1 MGQKLRYG
9 MPTLICA
16 GLLLGAAACGS
27 SGSSPSTKSSTASTH
42 GSAVGSSLRLKPG
55 EDPTHQNLYGGKRGG
70 TLTVYTSTDFEQ
82 LDPGEAYF
90 TLDYGIM
97 YATQRTLFRYPPN
110 SSTTI
115 VPDLATEVPTL
126 ANGGISDHGRR
137 VTVHIEHGVHFSPP
151 VNREV
156 TSADIAYAIERAA
169 SPNVGSAYFV
179 GYFGSGS
186 PTPLVG
192 ADNPNYKGGPIPG
205 IQTPNRYT
213 IVFHMTK
220 PGATFLVQALTMP
233 ITIPVPEEFAAPMD
247 KHAPTTYGTQAEAFT
262 GPYML
267 ESNLKTGV
275 FAGLGYQ
282 PGKSATLVRNPNW
295 NHNTY
300 TSLYRP
306 PAYLN
311 RININIGGNSTVI
324 GQQVL
329 DGSDSVQLDQPAHD
343 VIEAAYN
350 SHPSQITFTP
360 GAAIYYVALDN
371 AHGPFQNEN
380 LRKAVWAAVDRA
392 AIARAVGGTLV
403 AQPMTHFIYPGT
415 NGFSQAGGYAGPQTD
430 FNQSVSGN
438 QAVATKYMKLAGYP
452 SGKYTGGATLQ
463 VVGANSSDFPAY
475 TAIVNNALTSLGF
488 HTHVTQ
494 VDQSVMYAKYC
505 GVPKQEIDVCPS
517 VAWIRDFADPL
528 TVLYETFY
536 GPAIVPTNNANSG
549 QVDNPQ
555 INAAIHQAALVVD
568 PAARYQAWADVDK
581 LLVDNAVAV
590 PGYFSNQPQ
599 IESKD
604 VRGVNNLWNQ
614 GTWDFAYSSLTTP

>member
-1 MGQKLRYG
+1 MGLDVKSVV
-9 MPTLICA
+9 PTLIGTA
-16 GLLLGAAACGS
+16 VLLAACGS
-27 SGSSPSTKSSTASTH
+27 SGRSGSTRAN
-42 GSAVGSSLRLKPG
+42 GSRAHSRVSQSSLRLKAG
-55 EDPTHQNLYGGKRGG
+55 EDPTHQNLYGGRRGG
-70 TLTVYTSTDFEQ
+70 TLTVYSGTEFEH

-90 TLDYGIM
+90 TLDYAVM

-115 VPDLATEVPTL
+115 VPDLATEVPTV
-126 ANGGISDHGRR
+126 ANGGITDHGRT
-137 VTVHIEHGVHFSPP
+137 VTVHIAHGVHFSPP
-151 VNREV
+151 VDREV
-156 TSADIAYAIERAA
+156 TSADVAYAIERAA

-179 GYFGSGS
+179 GYFGGGS

-192 ADNPNYKGGPIPG
+192 ADNPSYKGGPIPG

-220 PGATFLVQALTMP
+220 PGATFLVQALSMP
-233 ITIPVPEEFAAPMD
+233 ITIPVPKEFAGPMD
-247 KHAPTTYGTQAEAFT
+247 RRTPTTYGTQAEVFT

-267 ESNLKTGV
+267 QSNLKTGV

-282 PGKSATLVRNPNW
+282 PGKTATLVRNPDW
-295 NHNTY
+295 TPKTY

-311 RININIGGNSTVI
+311 RININLGGNSAVI

-329 DGSDSVQLDQPAHD
+329 DGSDSVQLDQPAHN
-343 VIEAAYN
+343 VIEAAYT
-350 SHPSQITFTP
+350 SRPSQITFTP
-360 GAAIYYVALDN
+360 GAGIYYVALDT
-371 AHGPFQNEN
+371 AHGPFKNED

-392 AIARAVGGTLV
+392 GIARAVGGALV

-415 NGFSQAGGYAGPQTD
+415 NGFSQAGGYPGPQTD
-430 FNQSVSGN
+430 FNHSVSGN
-438 QAVATKYMKLAGYP
+438 AAVATKYMKLAGYP
-452 SGKYTGGATLQ
+452 SGKYTGGTTLQ
-463 VVGANSSDFPAY
+463 LIGANNSDYPAF
-475 TAIVNNALTSLGF
+475 TAIVNGALTSLGF
-488 HTHVTQ
+488 HTHITQ
-494 VDQSVMYAKYC
+494 VDQSVMFAKYC

-517 VAWIRDFADPL
+517 IGWIRDFADPL

-536 GPAIVPTNNANSG
+536 GPAIVPTNNSNFG

-568 PAARYQAWADVDK
+568 PAARYQAWANVDK
-581 LLVDNAVAV
+581 LLVDNAVAI

-599 IESKD
+599 IESKN
-604 VRGVNNLWNQ
+604 VRGVNDLWNI
-614 GTWDFAYSSLTTP
+614 GAWDFAYSSLIKP